1 MVRSVAKKVM
11 WVGRATVFLVG
22 LAVILAL
29 VMGVASAAFGANN
42 GNFILGKTNVATL
55 ITRLAGS
62 NGVDGA
68 MFEVQNNNSGT
79 NDTALSLKVQAGE
92 APMMVNG
99 TAGKATNL
107 NADKLDGA
115 DSAAYQKRVSGACPA
130 GESIRVIAAD
140 GSTTCEPD
148 DGGGEVLWAVVRR
161 DGTLAHGK
169 GALSATQFGVDSGT
183 YGVQFDRADVTR
195 CVYTATIGLSA
206 VQDSPFGTSPPG
218 EITVAPLSQASGAL
232 NGVFVSTHN
241 STGTTES
248 RAFHLALNCPGR

>member
-1 MVRSVAKKVM
+1 MIRTVASKVM

-68 MFEVQNNNSGT
+68 MFEVQNNNSGV
-79 NDTALSLKVQAGE
+79 ND
-92 APMMVNG
+92 

-115 DSAAYQKRVSGACPA
+115 DSAAYQKRVSGECPA

-148 DGGGEVLWAVVRR
+148 DEVLGAVVRR
-161 DGTLAHGK
+161 DGTLARGK

-183 YGVQFDRADVTR
+183 YGVRFDRDVTS

-206 VQDSPFGTSPPG
+206 VQDSPTGTSPPG
-218 EITVAPLSQASGAL
+218 EITVAPLSEASGAP

>member
-1 MVRSVAKKVM
+1 MIRTVASKVM

-92 APMMVNG
+92 APMMVND

-115 DSAAYQKRVSGACPA
+115 DSAAYQKRVSGECPA

-148 DGGGEVLWAVVRR
+148 DEVLGAVVRR
-161 DGTLAHGK
+161 DGTLARGK

-183 YGVQFDRADVTR
+183 YGVRFDRDVTS

-206 VQDSPFGTSPPG
+206 VQDSPTGTSPPG
-218 EITVAPLSQASGAL
+218 EITVAPLSEASGAP